1 MIYYIIYFVLGSLAL
16 LNMFEKKK
24 HKGVVLIFV
33 VTLTLLAGLRYRCGV
48 DYYTY
53 LRAFNGMQSG
63 TDSIF
68 YGQTE
73 FLFRVIFKLAPYLW
87 LALLFVSV
95 IVFVIRYRT
104 LVENTPYL
112 LMTLF
117 VYYSVYF
124 LYYDMG
130 LMRQG
135 MSMAIALYSIKYIK
149 QRDIKKFLI
158 AMFMG
163 FLCHRAI
170 LLFIPAYFFA
180 EKKWTR
186 VQMVG
191 ITIGSFAISLLPLS
205 QLFAWLLEFIP
216 YGSRYVKYLDTN
228 NFSLQNLLRL
238 AILMIFIFLINEKDE
253 DTRRMVN
260 IYAMGTWMYY
270 AFMSIYYVS
279 NRGTAFY
286 LVVQIFLWP
295 KMIKSMR
302 GSFKKT
308 VAICMVLVYTFY
320 YFYQALYLFTEDTY
334 ANAPL
339 MPYQITNFL
348 E

>member
-1 MIYYIIYFVLGSLAL
+1 MIYYIIYFGLGSLAL
-16 LNMFEKKK
+16 LNMFERKK
-24 HKGVVLIFV
+24 HKGIFLIF
-33 VTLTLLAGLRYRCGV
+33 TILLILLAGLRYRCGV

-63 TDSIF
+63 TETLF

-73 FLFRVIFKLAPYLW
+73 LVFRIIFKFSPYLW
-87 LALLFVSV
+87 VALLLVSF
-95 IVFVIRYRT
+95 IVFIIRYKT
-104 LVENTPYL
+104 IVENTPYL
-112 LMTLF
+112 LMALF

-135 MSMAIALYSIKYIK
+135 MAMAIALYSIKYIK
-149 QRDIKKFLI
+149 QRDLKKFLLAI
-158 AMFMG
+158 AIG

-170 LLFIPAYFFA
+170 LLFIPAYFLA
-180 EKKWTR
+180 ENRWNKA
-186 VQMVG
+186 QMIG
-191 ITIGSFAISLLPLS
+191 ITMGSFAISLLPLS
-205 QLFAWLLEFIP
+205 QLFGWILQFIP

-238 AILMIFIFLINEKDE
+238 VVLLIFIFLLNEQDE
-253 DTRRMVN
+253 DTKRMVN

-286 LVVQIFLWP
+286 LVTQIF
-295 KMIKSMR
+295 
-302 GSFKKT
+302 F
-308 VAICMVLVYTFY
+308 VA
-320 YFYQALYLFTEDTY
+320 
-334 ANAPL
+334 
-339 MPYQITNFL
+339 
-348 E
+348 